1 MWFALFDYEFPKAVF
16 LKDPSKYQLGLNH
29 SCFGTKVFWF
39 WVVYG
44 GIQAC
49 VIYYFVF
56 YLIELNSNNI
66 DASGTMVLGGVILM
80 VNLQILLR
88 SNIFDLIGVFL
99 PIMSVLAYF
108 FFCFIMN
115 LKFYSS
121 DMLLGIFTH

>member
-1 MWFALFDYEFPKAVF
+1 
-16 LKDPSKYQLGLNH
+16 
-29 SCFGTKVFWF
+29 
-39 WVVYG
+39 
-44 GIQAC
+44 
-49 VIYYFVF
+49 VF

-108 FFCFIMN
+108 FFFFIMN

>member
-1 MWFALFDYEFPKAVF
+1 MVF
-16 LKDPSKYQLGLNH
+16 
-29 SCFGTKVFWF
+29 
-39 WVVYG
+39 
-44 GIQAC
+44 
-49 VIYYFVF
+49 
-56 YLIELNSNNI
+56 
-66 DASGTMVLGGVILM
+66 GGVILM

-108 FFCFIMN
+108 FFFFIMN